1 MHDPLFHDPSGVFT
15 ESGDETYALMDV
27 HGVLLGLG
35 PGAEAL
41 LGWSA
46 EELRGRRAADLLYTR
61 SDAAGIMARCGTDPV
76 AELGPA
82 VLRHRTG
89 HPVDV
94 TLRARP
100 MMATGGDRQWLVQ
113 IVESG
118 AARRRELGDAL
129 LRGMFTDSPA
139 VIDVFDTE
147 LRFLAQNA
155 AQRSTGTFAGVD
167 FTGRTMAEVA
177 PDGLL
182 DLDAFEARQ
191 RHVLETGEAQIAEEV
206 HGRTPADPYRD
217 HVWSESILPLR
228 SRAGEVI
235 ALAHVVVDATDRAR
249 ARERLALVNDA
260 STRIGTT
267 LNVLRT
273 AQELVDLAVPQFAD
287 HSYVN
292 LLDPVFGGEEP
303 TAGPTADWVPL
314 RRAASSVAEA
324 ARSEAMVPLGEVDAH
339 ASARGSPTRLALAG
353 GEPRLMSGQE
363 LIDEFAPADPARADL
378 VREYGVHSWLLVPMF
393 ARGAALGT
401 AVFVRS
407 ARAHPFEPDDVML
420 AEEFVARAAVC
431 IDNASRYTRERT
443 TALALQRSLL
453 PQRLPDLGAVDA
465 VARYVPATGHTVLGG
480 AWYDVIPLS
489 GARVALVVGDVA
501 GHGLHSAVTMGRLR
515 TAVRT
520 LADLDLAPEELLGR
534 LDDQVNRFH
543 DEHGQGLAGSGAA
556 GTSCVYAVFDPV
568 SRRCGLAGAGHP
580 PPALLSA
587 DGSVE
592 FLELPDGP
600 VLGGSGLP
608 FESREVTLDD
618 GQLLVFYTEGLVTA
632 AEENLAAGQEQLRAA
647 LAALPADGPGRDGGG
662 LESACDRLM
671 GRLLPTLPHDD
682 AALLMV
688 RVHGLDGDHQATWEL
703 AAQPAEV
710 GRARALAT
718 AKLAEWELEE
728 LSFNTEVVVSEL
740 VTNAV
745 RYGSP
750 PVRLRMIRD
759 RELIVEVSDGAS
771 TSPHIR
777 RALETDEGGRG
788 LFMVAQ
794 LTQLWGTRYHDR
806 GKTIW
811 AEQSFPDTDGDGAAP
826 PGFPDFQALWDAA
839 D

>member
-15 ESGDETYALMDV
+15 EPGDETYALLDV

-46 EELRGRRAADLLYTR
+46 EELRGRRATDLLYTR
-61 SDAAGIMARCGTDPV
+61 SDAAGIMARCGTEPV
-76 AELGPA
+76 AELGRA

-89 HPVDV
+89 HPVEV
-94 TLRARP
+94 ILRARP
-100 MMATGGDRQWLVQ
+100 LVATGGERQWLLR

-118 AARRRELGDAL
+118 GAQRRELGDAL
-129 LRGMFTDSPA
+129 LRGLFTDSPA
-139 VIDVFDTE
+139 VIDVFDTQ
-147 LRFLAQNA
+147 LRFVAQNE
-155 AQRSTGTFAGVD
+155 AQRATGTFTGTD
-167 FTGRTMAEVA
+167 FTGRTMAEAA
-177 PDGLL
+177 PPGLL
-182 DLDAFEARQ
+182 DFDAFEARQ
-191 RHVLETGEAQIAEEV
+191 RRVLETGRAQIAEEV
-206 HGRTPADPYRD
+206 RGRTPADPDRE

-228 SRAGEVI
+228 SRSGEVI

-260 STRIGTT
+260 SARIGTT

-287 HSYVN
+287 HAYVN

-314 RRAASSVAEA
+314 RRAASSVNGVADSTA
-324 ARSEAMVPLGEVDAH
+324 VTPTGEVDTH

-353 GEPRLMSGQE
+353 GEPRLMDRDE
-363 LIDEFAPADPARADL
+363 LIAEFAPADPARAEL
-378 VREYGVHSWLLVPMF
+378 VRTYGVHSWLLVPMF

-407 ARAHPFEPDDVML
+407 ERAHPFEPDDVML

-556 GTSCVYAVFDPV
+556 GTTCVYAVFDPV
-568 SRRCGLAGAGHP
+568 SRRCGLARAGHP
-580 PPALLSA
+580 APALVSA

-600 VLGGSGLP
+600 VLGRSGLP
-608 FESREVTLDD
+608 FESREVTLED

-632 AEENLAAGQEQLRAA
+632 AEEGLAAGQARLRDA
-647 LAALPADGPGRDGGG
+647 LSEFRDGPPETGDGPPERRAGHPDG
-662 LESACDRLM
+662 AGTAAGDLEPACDRLT

-688 RVHGLDGDHQATWEL
+688 RVHGLDGDHQVTWEL
-703 AAQPAEV
+703 AAEPAEV
-710 GRARALAT
+710 ARARALAT
-718 AKLAEWELEE
+718 AKLAEWGLEE
-728 LSFNTEVVVSEL
+728 LSFTTEVVVSEL

-777 RALETDEGGRG
+777 RALDTDEGGRG

-794 LTQLWGTRYHDR
+794 LARLWGTRYHDR

-811 AEQSFPDTDGDGAAP
+811 AEQPFP
-826 PGFPDFQALWDAA
+826 
-839 D
+839 